1 MKRTALFFAAAV
13 LAAPAFADDLCT
25 VNLQKLDDS
34 LTTST
39 VGSPLKEQ
47 VEEAHQAALKAQSA
61 GDLQACGTHA
71 EKALQML
78 ERPSTDGSSSS

>member
-34 LTTST
+34 LTTT

-47 VEEAHQAALKAQSA
+47 VEEARQAALQAQTS

-78 ERPSTDGSSSS
+78 ERPNTDGSSAS